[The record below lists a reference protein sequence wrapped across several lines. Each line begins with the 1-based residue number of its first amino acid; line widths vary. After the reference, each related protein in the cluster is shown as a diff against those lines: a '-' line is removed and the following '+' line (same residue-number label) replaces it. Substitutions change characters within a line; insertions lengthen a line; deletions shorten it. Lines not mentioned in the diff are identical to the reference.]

1 MSTDYIADLLT
12 RIRNAQRV
20 GHRAVRVRHSKVV
33 EQILSVLRGE
43 GFIDSFE
50 VQPSRVNNKFKE
62 CEVVLRYYDTGEPLI
77 GVANRYSS
85 SGRRVYRHAD
95 KLPTIRSGLG
105 ISIVSTSQGIM
116 SDKEAKKRRIGG
128 EVMAVVG

>member
-20 GHRAVRVRHSKVV
+20 GHKTVRTRHSKVT
-33 EQILSVLRGE
+33 EQILSVLRSE

-50 VQPSRVNNKFKE
+50 AQTSKVNDKFKE
-62 CEVVLRYYDTGEPLI
+62 FEVVLRYYDTGEPLI
-77 GVANRYSS
+77 GIVNRYST
-85 SGRRVYRHAD
+85 SGRRVYRRAD

-116 SDKEAKKRRIGG
+116 SDKEARRRRIGG